1 MFFFKIVFAFFSFL
15 AVQSAATSMDVA
27 SNDKDKDND
36 GKGVSKSTKPTYYLQ
51 YETIDN
57 CPNGGVGDCYLG
69 PEEGF
74 PSVKEAQAYCSKN
87 SKCQY
92 M

>member
-1 MFFFKIVFAFFSFL
+1 MLFFKIVFAFFNFL
-15 AVQSAATSMDVA
+15 AVQSAILTSGND
-27 SNDKDKDND
+27 DKDRD
-36 GKGVSKSTKPTYYLQ
+36 GVSKSTKPTYYLQ